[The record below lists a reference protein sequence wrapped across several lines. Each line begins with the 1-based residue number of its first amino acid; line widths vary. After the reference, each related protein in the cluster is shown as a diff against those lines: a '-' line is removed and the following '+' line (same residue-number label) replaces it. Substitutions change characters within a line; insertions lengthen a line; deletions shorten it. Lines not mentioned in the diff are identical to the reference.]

1 MCGRFSL
8 IDPLRL
14 PRAFPQYRFPEFS
27 ETRLPRFNI
36 APTQRVLG
44 VRNDG
49 KRVAELLKW
58 GITQRINV
66 RAESLA
72 ARRSPL
78 RRRCVQ
84 FADGFYEWHAK
95 QPVYYSLRSGAPFVF
110 AGTWEPEGGGASCD
124 IVTCAPNELVAEV
137 HNRMPV
143 ILPSAALDVWLD
155 PEPLPPE
162 VMASLL
168 KPYDAKLMTSREV
181 SRRVNRATYDAP
193 DVLDADPVLNL
204 QRERNA

>member
-8 IDPLRL
+8 TDPLRL

-58 GITQRINV
+58 GVAQRINI
-66 RAESLA
+66 RSESLA
-72 ARRSPL
+72 ARRSPI
-78 RRRCVQ
+78 RRRCIQ
-84 FADGFYEWHAK
+84 FADGFYEWRARR
-95 QPVYYSLRSGAPFVF
+95 PVYYTLRSGEPFAF
-110 AGTWEPEGGGASCD
+110 AGTWEPQDGSADCD
-124 IVTCAPNELVAEV
+124 IVTCVPNALVAEV
-137 HNRMPV
+137 HDRMPV
-143 ILPSAALDVWLD
+143 ILPREALDVWLD

-162 VMASLL
+162 VAASIL
-168 KPYDAKLMTSREV
+168 KPYDARLMTARGV
-181 SRRVNRATYDAP
+181 SRRVNSAIYDAP
-193 DVLDADPVLNL
+193 DVLDPEPVP
-204 QRERNA
+204 ERG